1 VGCTS
6 LEGMIYQEK
15 KLEQSECV
23 QFSADKYKELM
34 GFFRGVCLTHG
45 QFARMADIESQDGLP
60 SLQKTIF
67 DACMNESD
75 TNLEA
80 LLFNRYDRDVWMAI
94 CRECLRMTRVV
105 WARRHPD
112 DRVSGSLGKTH
123 GSFQPSDL
131 KPCGHLS
138 PLWVRPVSNP
148 VRRNAL

>member
-1 VGCTS
+1 MTGPLGLLRRNPAGPWLWPLVGLLGLVGCTS

-80 LLFNRYDRDVWMAI
+80 LLFNRYAVTLDGDLPGVP
-94 CRECLRMTRVV
+94 
-105 WARRHPD
+105 PD
-112 DRVSGSLGKTH
+112 DSRCLGAQA
-123 GSFQPSDL
+123 S
-131 KPCGHLS
+131 
-138 PLWVRPVSNP
+138 R
-148 VRRNAL
+148 

>member
-1 VGCTS
+1 LVGLLGLVGCTS

-80 LLFNRYDRDVWMAI
+80 LLFNRYAVTLDGDLPGVP
-94 CRECLRMTRVV
+94 
-105 WARRHPD
+105 PD
-112 DRVSGSLGKTH
+112 DSRCLGAQA
-123 GSFQPSDL
+123 S
-131 KPCGHLS
+131 
-138 PLWVRPVSNP
+138 R
-148 VRRNAL
+148 